1 MRADDGFRVLPEQR
15 FKILVPDISQPV
27 CRDEIDENAARL
39 QIIERSENRVML
51 QIGGEHMVARRKKA
65 VNCNIERLGGVHR
78 EDNVV
83 FARAGKELRELLP
96 RFKHRARGSERHT
109 VRAPGSVSGGQNRL
123 LDGFGDLRRF
133 MERRGRVIQIDH
145 TNPPAKIAAH
155 VEPMSIL
162 IA

>member
-1 MRADDGFRVLPEQR
+1 
-15 FKILVPDISQPV
+15 
-27 CRDEIDENAARL
+27 
-39 QIIERSENRVML
+39 ML
-51 QIGGEHMVARRKKA
+51 QIGGNHMVARRKKA
-65 VNCNIERLGGVHR
+65 VERDIERLCGVHR

-96 RFKHRARGSERHT
+96 RFKYRARGRERHT

-133 MERRGRVIQIDH
+133 MERRSRVIQIDH

-155 VEPMSIL
+155 VEPML
-162 IA
+162 IPIA